1 MSDFS
6 EGDTLKLVLFSDSHG
21 NVANMADVVRLEHPD
36 RVLHMGDLARDA
48 EELARQFPDIPVTYV
63 PGNCDGR
70 RPDLPD
76 ERRFTLE
83 GCKILMTHGHT
94 YHVKAGPGAAIRAA
108 RETGRGSCALATPMR
123 RSVSSRTA
131 CGSSTPAPPGAW
143 FSPPTPWLSW
153 RRAARCAICR
163 ISEKGEEQYAA
174 GH

>member
-1 MSDFS
+1 M
-6 EGDTLKLVLFSDSHG
+6 KLVLFSDSHG

-108 RETGRGSCALATPMR
+108 RETGARLLSATRTRP
-123 RSVSSRTA
+123 SASSRTA

>member
-108 RETGRGSCALATPMR
+108 RETGARLLCFGHTHEAF
-123 RSVSSRTA
+123 

>member
-1 MSDFS
+1 M
-6 EGDTLKLVLFSDSHG
+6 KLVLFSDSHG

-94 YHVKAGPGAAIRAA
+94 YHVKAGP
-108 RETGRGSCALATPMR
+108 EF
-123 RSVSSRTA
+123 
-131 CGSSTPAPPGAW
+131 
-143 FSPPTPWLSW
+143 FSPNYARSHALVFLSSVHQL
-153 RRAARCAICR
+153 ICPDNEF
-163 ISEKGEEQYAA
+163 SA
-174 GH
+174 

>member
-48 EELARQFPDIPVTYV
+48 V

-108 RETGRGSCALATPMR
+108 RETGARLLCFGHTHEAFCEFQNGLWIVT
-123 RSVSSRTA
+123 
-131 CGSSTPAPPGAW
+131 PGAAG
-143 FSPPTPWLSW
+143 SLVQPTYAVAVLEEGGAVCYLSH
-153 RRAARCAICR
+153 I
-163 ISEKGEEQYAA
+163 
-174 GH
+174 

>member
-1 MSDFS
+1 M
-6 EGDTLKLVLFSDSHG
+6 
-21 NVANMADVVRLEHPD
+21 
-36 RVLHMGDLARDA
+36 
-48 EELARQFPDIPVTYV
+48 TYV

-108 RETGRGSCALATPMR
+108 RETGARLLCFGHTHEAFCEFQNGLWI
-123 RSVSSRTA
+123 VN
-131 CGSSTPAPPGAW
+131 PGAAG
-143 FSPPTPWLSW
+143 SLVQPTYAVAVLEEGG
-153 RRAARCAICR
+153 AICR

>member
-1 MSDFS
+1 M
-6 EGDTLKLVLFSDSHG
+6 KLVLFSDSPG

-76 ERRFTLE
+76 ERCFTLE

-94 YHVKAGPGAAIRAA
+94 YHVKMGPGAAIRAA
-108 RETGRGSCALATPMR
+108 REAGAGLLCFGHTHEAL
-123 RSVSSRTA
+123 
-131 CGSSTPAPPGAW
+131 CEFQNGLGSSTPAPPGAW

>member
-1 MSDFS
+1 M
-6 EGDTLKLVLFSDSHG
+6 KLVLFSDSHG

-76 ERRFTLE
+76 ERCFTLE

-94 YHVKAGPGAAIRAA
+94 YHVKMGPGAAIRAA
-108 RETGRGSCALATPMR
+108 REAGAGLLCFGHTHEALCEFQNGLWI
-123 RSVSSRTA
+123 VN
-131 CGSSTPAPPGAW
+131 PGAAG
-143 FSPPTPWLSW
+143 SLGSAHL
-153 RRAARCAICR
+153 RRGCPGGGRRGVYRSHI
-163 ISEKGEEQYAA
+163 
-174 GH
+174 

>member
-1 MSDFS
+1 M
-6 EGDTLKLVLFSDSHG
+6 KLVLFSDSHG

-76 ERRFTLE
+76 ERCFTLE

-94 YHVKAGPGAAIRAA
+94 YHVKMGPGAAIRAA
-108 RETGRGSCALATPMR
+108 REAGAGLLCFGHTHEALCEYR
-123 RSVSSRTA
+123 
-131 CGSSTPAPPGAW
+131 
-143 FSPPTPWLSW
+143 
-153 RRAARCAICR
+153 
-163 ISEKGEEQYAA
+163 
-174 GH
+174 

>member
-21 NVANMADVVRLEHPD
+21 NVANRADVVRLEHPD

-108 RETGRGSCALATPMR
+108 RETGARLLCFGHTHEAFCEFQNGLWI
-123 RSVSSRTA
+123 VN
-131 CGSSTPAPPGAW
+131 PGAAG
-143 FSPPTPWLSW
+143 SLVQPTYAVAVLEEGGAVCYLSH
-153 RRAARCAICR
+153 I
-163 ISEKGEEQYAA
+163 
-174 GH
+174 